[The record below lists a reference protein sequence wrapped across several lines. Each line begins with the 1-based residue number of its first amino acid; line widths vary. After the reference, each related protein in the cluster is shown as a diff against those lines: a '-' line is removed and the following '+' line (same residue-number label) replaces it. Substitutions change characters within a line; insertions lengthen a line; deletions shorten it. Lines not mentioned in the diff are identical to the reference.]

1 MILVDTAVWI
11 DHLHKS
17 EPALVNLLDGDRVG
31 SQSLVLQELTLGSL
45 RQRDVVLS
53 LLSNLFRFPDVG
65 HAEFLHLVEER
76 RLWGRGTQRRRRS
89 TDGSRAA
96 DARGPAV
103 DPRQAI
109 DVRVPRRWRP
119 GLPRV
124 ASGPTKGYSCSNM

>member
-76 RLWGRGTQRRRRS
+76 RLWGRGLSVVDVQLM
-89 TDGSRAA
+89 AA
-96 DARGPAV
+96 VLLMPGAQLWTRDKRLMSACLDVGVQVFPA
-103 DPRQAI
+103 
-109 DVRVPRRWRP
+109 
-119 GLPRV
+119 
-124 ASGPTKGYSCSNM
+124 

>member
-17 EPALVNLLDGDRVG
+17 EPALVDLLDGDRVG
-31 SQSLVLQELTLGSL
+31 SHSLVLQELALGSL

-76 RLWGRGTQRRRRS
+76 RLWGRGLS
-89 TDGSRAA
+89 VVDVHLMAA
-96 DARGPAV
+96 VLLMPGAQLWTRDKRLMSACLDVGARVFPA
-103 DPRQAI
+103 
-109 DVRVPRRWRP
+109 
-119 GLPRV
+119 
-124 ASGPTKGYSCSNM
+124 